1 MLDFNNNSSL
11 HLSSHFSTSCYVLGN
26 GVDNQNYFNRIND
39 EIFGPV
45 TGRKSTSTAFKK
57 KTDSSPISTSLSLS
71 KTKKKTIKEPFPFE
85 NELKKK
91 LLKSQSDIDDIDDY
105 LSFPRKFSQKLP
117 SVSKIIQATMPP
129 EQRAILDRWEANKI
143 AELGEEGFQEM
154 KKELFR
160 HGHELHYSVEEYFR
174 DTGSEFRVSLKAD
187 GDPTVENLIH
197 SLSPVIDDF
206 QRPALSLESQVIHPT
221 LNYVGYF
228 DALAYHKKS
237 KKVVLIDWKTSEKKK
252 STLAKTFD
260 APLQVA
266 AYVGA
271 LNHDSRYPF
280 QIENALVV
288 VVNKGGSEA
297 EVLPMTKRQLKN
309 YWVKWV
315 ARCEHYAQITMK

>member
-26 GVDNQNYFNRIND
+26 GVDKQDCFNRINE

-45 TGRKSTSTAFKK
+45 MGQKSNSTAFKK
-57 KTDSSPISTSLSLS
+57 KTDSSPLP
-71 KTKKKTIKEPFPFE
+71 KTKKKTIKEQYPFE

-129 EQRAILDRWEANKI
+129 EQRAILDRWEAMKI
-143 AELGEEGFQEM
+143 EELGEDGFQLM

-221 LNYVGYF
+221 LNYIGYF
-228 DALAYHKKS
+228 DALAYHKKIE
-237 KKVVLIDWKTSEKKK
+237 KNRPNRLEDIRKEKTHFSQD
-252 STLAKTFD
+252 F
-260 APLQVA
+260 
-266 AYVGA
+266 
-271 LNHDSRYPF
+271 
-280 QIENALVV
+280 
-288 VVNKGGSEA
+288 
-297 EVLPMTKRQLKN
+297 
-309 YWVKWV
+309 
-315 ARCEHYAQITMK
+315 